1 MAIEGPL
8 KELGFQDV
16 LQLLELARKTGILA
30 IRSERLNDDAVV
42 HFDRGDIVF
51 AMRRRSTRR
60 IGQLLLRAGKLTE
73 RELERALAIQQQNP
87 GPRLAE
93 ILLEMGSVT
102 EPTLKTYLRFQ
113 VEETIYDLMSWD
125 EGRFRFDEEA
135 ELRLERV
142 HVRVRVDALLMEG
155 ARRIDEWSRIEAKV
169 PGATAVPVLAPATDE
184 DSSPLRLRPE
194 EWEVLAEVDGGRDI
208 RRIAADLGRSTFDV
222 AKIIHGLVA
231 TGVLRVHDGPIRA
244 AEQELDA
251 RLAEAAALFEAG
263 DVEAAGR
270 RVVELQSEYRER
282 PEPALLAGR
291 VFTAQGRWR
300 AATEAFARAVELD
313 PLLIDAHYHLGYAA
327 SRVGD
332 FARAVRAWEMF
343 LRLAQDDD
351 RRASVEA
358 ATNAVRALV
367 DALNQESTLAHEA
380 ASAIG

>member
-231 TGVLRVHDGPIRA
+231 TGVLRVHDGDSALRPI
-244 AEQELDA
+244 EGLI
-251 RLAEAAALFEAG
+251 
-263 DVEAAGR
+263 
-270 RVVELQSEYRER
+270 
-282 PEPALLAGR
+282 GR
-291 VFTAQGRWR
+291 VFARYYATTA
-300 AATEAFARAVELD
+300 LD
-313 PLLIDAHYHLGYAA
+313 AGI
-327 SRVGD
+327 
-332 FARAVRAWEMF
+332 
-343 LRLAQDDD
+343 
-351 RRASVEA
+351 
-358 ATNAVRALV
+358 LV
-367 DALNQESTLAHEA
+367 DLHHQPLV
-380 ASAIG
+380 GR

>member
-251 RLAEAAALFEAG
+251 RLADAAALFEAG

-358 ATNAVRALV
+358 ASNAVRALV